1 MYKLSAEQLEHNKDF
16 LMKKLKENGVWYP
29 QDSDELENL
38 INDLENNPVFSLF
51 TIASDIDEVVEEFE
65 YQGIELNKVVSMAI
79 NRYGNV
85 IEIIYD
91 KEYSNYYV
99 YVGAY

>member
-16 LMKKLKENGVWYP
+16 LLKKLKENGVWYP

-38 INDLENNPVFSLF
+38 INDSENNPDFSFF
-51 TIASDIDEVVEEFE
+51 TVASDLEEVAEEFE
-65 YQGIELNKVVSMAI
+65 YQGIELNKVVNMAT

-91 KEYSNYYV
+91 KEYNNYHV
-99 YVGAY
+99 FVGAY